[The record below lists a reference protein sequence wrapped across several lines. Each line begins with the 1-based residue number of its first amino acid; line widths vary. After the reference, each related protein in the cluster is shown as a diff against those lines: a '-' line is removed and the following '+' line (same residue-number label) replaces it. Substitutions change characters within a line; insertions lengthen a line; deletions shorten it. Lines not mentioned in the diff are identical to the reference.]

1 MKTKRWKYKLYIVLA
16 FFPFINVLGSNNISI
31 PLYTVKSGDIHVDGA
46 IDALKRKRSF
56 TPSFCRGSNYKKA
69 HKKATPQANLQYY
82 EVDNNGNRTRDKK
95 NAVGQKIFVTDGIRT
110 STVIDRNYAEDGK
123 IE

>member
-1 MKTKRWKYKLYIVLA
+1 VLSKMDE
-16 FFPFINVLGSNNISI
+16 FSPKGTSI
-31 PLYTVKSGDIHVDGA
+31 MHEFSECYNGA

-82 EVDNNGNRTRDKK
+82 EVDINGNRTRDKK

-110 STVIDRNYAEDGK
+110 STVIDWNYAEDGK